1 MGPQKNS
8 PASETYSVS
17 SPSLANANRKAW
29 EAISNQLFISGLI
42 LEKNNNYILYQ
53 VAKSVA
59 YLARGCIT
67 HAMVEREPQQQGQK
81 GDFSFACDGEHR
93 HL

>member
-1 MGPQKNS
+1 MNS
-8 PASETYSVS
+8 PTPETYSVS
-17 SPSLANANRKAW
+17 PPSLANANRKAW

-59 YLARGCIT
+59 YLATG
-67 HAMVEREPQQQGQK
+67 K
-81 GDFSFACDGEHR
+81 GMYHSCYGGKGTSVARAEGGFFFC
-93 HL
+93 L